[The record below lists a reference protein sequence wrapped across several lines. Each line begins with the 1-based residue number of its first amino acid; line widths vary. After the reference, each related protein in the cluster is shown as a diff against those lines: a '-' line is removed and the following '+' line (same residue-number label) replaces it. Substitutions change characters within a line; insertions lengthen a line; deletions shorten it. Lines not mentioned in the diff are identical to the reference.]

1 MVRFMIVVE
10 PLPWDLR
17 GIVEE
22 TVRARFQM
30 EMVSVSGI
38 SAVFYN
44 NPTDVPNRS
53 SYPHTCPVSGYTL
66 SFF

>member
-1 MVRFMIVVE
+1 MIVVE

-53 SYPHTCPVSGYTL
+53 SILTHVQSAVTL
-66 SFF
+66 SHFFK